1 MKMEMELAAMFLA
14 EHLPVDIMHVDAD
27 DHIDCG
33 KAVLGRRGFLEPFAI
48 WRWTITHINT

>member
-33 KAVLGRRGFLEPFAI
+33 KAVLGRRGFLEHLPCGV
-48 WRWTITHINT
+48 RQLHT